1 MTDIL
6 SPPQKRKGQERHFAN
21 CVFKLINVI
30 RRSIVL
36 LQQEVLLMCK
46 SKTNQQHLLALKMVW
61 LLYTHRLVLAGFQK
75 L

>member
-6 SPPQKRKGQERHFAN
+6 PPPKKRKGQERHLAN
-21 CVFKLINVI
+21 SVLKLINTM

-36 LQQEVLLMCK
+36 LYQEVLLMCK
-46 SKTNQQHLLALKMVW
+46 SKTNQQHSLALKMVW
-61 LLYTHRLVLAGFQK
+61 FLYAHMLLLAGFQK